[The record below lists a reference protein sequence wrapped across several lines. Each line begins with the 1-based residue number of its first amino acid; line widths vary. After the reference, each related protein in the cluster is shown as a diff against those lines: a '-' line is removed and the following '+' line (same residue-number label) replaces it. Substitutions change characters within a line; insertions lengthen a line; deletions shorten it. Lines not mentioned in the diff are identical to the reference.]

1 MFNDLLEHDP
11 YVQQQRALGKAEGL
25 IEGEV
30 QTLQWVLVDNVRRRF
45 PTLVDLAQQ
54 KAARTKAPEALREIV
69 GLVSTAPDESTVR
82 SLLTPPATELRNNG
96 M

>member
-11 YVQQQRALGKAEGL
+11 YVQQQRALGKAEGKAEGL
-25 IEGEV
+25 IEGQV

-45 PTLVDLAQQ
+45 PALVDLAQQ

-82 SLLTPPATELRNNG
+82 SLLTPPST
-96 M
+96 